1 MEPEHLCTLHARV
14 VRKSDAPK
22 PQQVQESDKWRRQC
36 GCIRTSEKLK
46 KILKSFP
53 AAPPPSPS
61 VENISK
67 RCINSFG
74 LGGKKRFETTCISAY
89 CSESSKNQPLLPAPT
104 QGTQESNQSKLPEV
118 GSYAESK
125 LGNKS
130 WQIVADLVHLVQ
142 LTVTATALALY
153 YVIYC
158 YMQLIYYTLRSA
170 LYFHN
175 ADGPMKITI
184 GVVTITSLI
193 IGFNLLIRMEKLIGI
208 YLF

>member
-61 VENISK
+61 V
-67 RCINSFG
+67 
-74 LGGKKRFETTCISAY
+74 FETTCISAY